1 MNSKQYTAQ
10 LKQRIDS
17 MPDGTPFIAKDFADI
32 TDAQTIRR
40 LINLMIDQGE
50 ISRIIPGV
58 YYRPRVSSVLGVPV
72 PPQADAVARAIAR
85 SNGWIIAPGGE
96 TALNQLGLST
106 QVPAAWTYLS
116 DGPYREYSY
125 GNTRLKFKKTTGRN
139 LKGMALT
146 STMVVQALKA
156 LGRERVTQEV
166 IRQIARRLNEAQKQE
181 LTQQTMMATEWIR
194 DAVTSICAEGDE

>member
-1 MNSKQYTAQ
+1 MSSKQYTAQ

-125 GNTRLKFKKTTGRN
+125 DNTRLKFKKTTGRN

-166 IRQIARRLNEAQKQE
+166 IRQIARRLNQAQKQE
-181 LTQQTMMATEWIR
+181 LAQQTMMATEWIR